1 MVASSTKMRIEKSW
15 PKRKGVGGIL
25 LDENDDGDVKRL
37 AKVSRALNLAT
48 VLCWGEFVLAGIW
61 SGKVAVDKPLSSRN
75 NLNDKR
81 CSKILN

>member
-25 LDENDDGDVKRL
+25 LDENDDDENDGDVKRL

-61 SGKVAVDKPLSSRN
+61 SGKVASRN